1 MRPSLQPLR
10 SAPAGILWLLAMRAL
25 AQDADA
31 PVTAP
36 AAPPGEAEPLGPQPP
51 PTEPP
56 EAASARAAS
65 TQPAAAQ
72 PSIASAE
79 LERRGAT
86 IRMINI
92 VVDNVFDPEGNPGR
106 RQGTLPLCDRVHVRS
121 RPEVIENALL
131 FKAGDRDNGR
141 VLDESARALAHA
153 ASWRTSGSL
162 SNSTAASNSVDVEVR
177 STATRGP

>member
-36 AAPPGEAEPLGPQPP
+36 AAPPGEAEPLGAQPP

-92 VVDNVFDPEGNPGR
+92 VVDNVFDPEGNPDENKALYR
-106 RQGTLPLCDRVHVRS
+106 FANRVHVRGVCTS
-121 RPEVIENALL
+121 LPGRAKKRTV
-131 FKAGDRDNGR
+131 RD
-141 VLDESARALAHA
+141 D
-153 ASWRTSGSL
+153 WT
-162 SNSTAASNSVDVEVR
+162 
-177 STATRGP
+177 P